1 MVAPRPGSRPCKP
14 ASVLPTPAIA
24 TSNWSPPVPL
34 RRTTGNCGGQQCVAR
49 ITLCNSTYDTVMS
62 VFTYDPVHGDVL
74 QTTSCYDDMPDINR
88 SNDTSSICPN
98 NPYASQVYVYVQA
111 STV

>member
-1 MVAPRPGSRPCKP
+1 MYASAPLCLTAVS
-14 ASVLPTPAIA
+14 TPSPRA
-24 TSNWSPPVPL
+24 TSD
-34 RRTTGNCGGQQCVAR
+34 CGGQQCVAR

-62 VFTYDPVHGDVL
+62 VATYDPVNDAVL
-74 QTTSCYDDMPDINR
+74 KSTTCYDDMPDINR